1 MAQLNSSE
9 STKVKAQTWYGSV
22 TRTNTDISMKYKNR
36 IRTML
41 VVASFSLI
49 LAACGGG
56 GGDGGT
62 TPISPP
68 STFRVTV
75 SATEGGTVSSL
86 NEQVTKGETAQFVL
100 TPDSDYSIE
109 SVDGCGGS
117 LEGNTYTTGTITA
130 DCSISVTFVYINKA
144 PVLSLLGEISVGE
157 KNSVTVTA
165 DALDPEDEKLTYQW
179 TQTSGEELVISDAQ
193 TSAIT
198 IDAPLVDEDT
208 EYTVELVV
216 TDIKGESVS
225 DTLTIKVVNDEQP
238 PLNVKIVSG
247 TGVSTNEVSLD
258 WLSTT
263 DNFTSPNDLKYEIY
277 VSDKPNFTP
286 SPTDKYAEVTGIAST
301 NISGL
306 SPDTTYYFVIKAEDV
321 IGNGS
326 FSNKLSAKTMAAAP
340 VLSTI
345 NTVVEV
351 NDVTATTDTL
361 IYDVEQEDETPGVGD
376 IVVSAQETGL
386 LREVTSVS
394 RTGNSI
400 SVETTPASLNQ
411 VYEELALSTSI
422 KLIDVPDVDSVDSSY
437 IDSLKAQGLIIKR
450 QKNGKLNPTQKN
462 VSPTNT
468 LEWEQSQLTLS
479 HTTQNNINIR
489 TTSATTLSTAPD
501 EFQEVKEGK
510 LMLRGMYK
518 VLFRENVTNTFE
530 VSARV
535 INDINDEYEVSK
547 FDLERISHNTK
558 ANPEND
564 ITVSNVSQGSD
575 NNKKDLLF
583 IWSPTADDIDFDHA
597 QPYIAVFKA
606 TVQKRDCK
614 ILCDASTALL
624 SVEIYVG
631 ETDIPKTSSLSI
643 EKSADITIAGTGSYK
658 FEPTLDVSAI
668 LKGAKLKSAHAKVN
682 GNLNVELTLDITAN
696 AAGKVDG
703 ETEFARKNFVKVI
716 VVGGAPII
724 VRGEFGLSGEFHAD
738 AKAKLAIKQKVSF
751 DYNITAG
758 FEYDENGHR
767 HVFNGEPTSANI
779 NLLGS
784 AEAELYAELRLVPE
798 LQLYFY
804 EVATAHVKVEPYLFG
819 ETKVQGV
826 FEGNADLYTGGDFI
840 ADYGFDYLRT
850 GVGMDLNV
858 RAGLEVI
865 EKSLIGW
872 PSEDQN
878 HFELFTILNKTPL
891 YGLPEISVL
900 DSYIAY
906 PENSCEIEAVATVI
920 PIPFP
925 YSDEIDTFVDWDME
939 SASWELFPIGD
950 DDSEV
955 NFYNINS
962 KSYATVT
969 VREPVLYKLRF
980 SGHSEL
986 GAWANQFT
994 DQYFDFTLNENGLPN
1009 YWALKYGLNDST
1021 ADKDND
1027 GLSNI
1032 EEFNHCTWANDNDSD
1047 DDGILDG
1054 WEANNQLDPLTAGD
1068 SELDSDEDGRTNL
1081 QEYHDGTDPHQNDQN
1096 PPPVVDAG
1104 IDQVVFE
1111 GFIDLLGSFTDAG
1124 AKGTEASSIK
1134 WTQISGPETTV
1145 IVDDK
1150 LEGTFVPPVVQSDTV
1165 LTYQLEVVDSGGAKA
1180 VDTVDITVLATN
1192 EAPLADAGSD
1202 QTIIANDVVTLDGSL
1217 STDLEDDSNNIPLL
1231 YKWNQIDASDYS
1243 VVLNDDSSTTPSFT
1257 APDVAEETVLTFEL
1271 TVTDSQ
1277 QSSSSS
1283 TVDITVSPASIDLNR
1298 GLIAYYPFD
1307 GDAKD
1312 YSGNGNDA
1320 VTTQDI
1326 AYVAGLQGKAVTLNG
1341 TSDTIDAGNIQINN
1355 EGITL
1360 SIWVKLNPGE
1370 IKSSGQSTVFFDKHQ
1385 SFHFVIY
1392 DNELQFSIG
1401 SGEENK
1407 LRSAQL
1413 PNENVWTHLA
1423 ASYDGKQM
1431 RLFINGSQVATKE
1444 IQSEISLSN
1453 YSLYIAS
1460 DETANFV
1467 YLGGNVDNVRIYDR
1481 ALHYSE
1487 IQNLFDF
1494 DQKKEGAEYISKI
1507 DKEFWFAAKD
1517 MTPNTEMWDTIAIS
1531 EEKTTMWVDDYQN
1544 GTNLYSV
1551 GMYPVENKFLQI
1563 TRIVKHH
1570 WRTSSANPTAYLFQT
1585 DDAKRRGFDESN
1597 DELYCGIRFKVKT
1610 SHYGNSHWMQFDRN
1624 DTGVPLETRY
1634 THYAYV
1640 DYVTETITYDPSNG
1654 DFVFEGPG
1662 AFEQWSCLPLEK
1674 NFIRVRLN
1682 TGTGYRMA
1690 SGGSVVKSSTD
1701 IFNIEIKWVDEM
1713 PSL

>member
-1 MAQLNSSE
+1 MHQNPCS
-9 STKVKAQTWYGSV
+9 
-22 TRTNTDISMKYKNR
+22 R
-36 IRTML
+36 
-41 VVASFSLI
+41 
-49 LAACGGG
+49 
-56 GGDGGT
+56 
-62 TPISPP
+62 
-68 STFRVTV
+68 
-75 SATEGGTVSSL
+75 SA
-86 NEQVTKGETAQFVL
+86 
-100 TPDSDYSIE
+100 
-109 SVDGCGGS
+109 
-117 LEGNTYTTGTITA
+117 
-130 DCSISVTFVYINKA
+130 
-144 PVLSLLGEISVGE
+144 
-157 KNSVTVTA
+157 
-165 DALDPEDEKLTYQW
+165 
-179 TQTSGEELVISDAQ
+179 
-193 TSAIT
+193 
-198 IDAPLVDEDT
+198 
-208 EYTVELVV
+208 EY
-216 TDIKGESVS
+216 
-225 DTLTIKVVNDEQP
+225 
-238 PLNVKIVSG
+238 
-247 TGVSTNEVSLD
+247 
-258 WLSTT
+258 
-263 DNFTSPNDLKYEIY
+263 
-277 VSDKPNFTP
+277 
-286 SPTDKYAEVTGIAST
+286 A
-301 NISGL
+301 
-306 SPDTTYYFVIKAEDV
+306 
-321 IGNGS
+321 
-326 FSNKLSAKTMAAAP
+326 
-340 VLSTI
+340 
-345 NTVVEV
+345 
-351 NDVTATTDTL
+351 
-361 IYDVEQEDETPGVGD
+361 
-376 IVVSAQETGL
+376 
-386 LREVTSVS
+386 
-394 RTGNSI
+394 
-400 SVETTPASLNQ
+400 
-411 VYEELALSTSI
+411 
-422 KLIDVPDVDSVDSSY
+422 
-437 IDSLKAQGLIIKR
+437 
-450 QKNGKLNPTQKN
+450 
-462 VSPTNT
+462 
-468 LEWEQSQLTLS
+468 
-479 HTTQNNINIR
+479 
-489 TTSATTLSTAPD
+489 
-501 EFQEVKEGK
+501 
-510 LMLRGMYK
+510 
-518 VLFRENVTNTFE
+518 
-530 VSARV
+530 
-535 INDINDEYEVSK
+535 
-547 FDLERISHNTK
+547 
-558 ANPEND
+558 
-564 ITVSNVSQGSD
+564 
-575 NNKKDLLF
+575 
-583 IWSPTADDIDFDHA
+583 TADDIDFDHA

-906 PENSCEIEAVATVI
+906 PENSCEIEAVATVT

-950 DDSEV
+950 DDSAV

-1021 ADKDND
+1021 ADEDND

-1104 IDQVVFE
+1104 IDQVVSE

-1326 AYVAGLQGKAVTLNG
+1326 AYGAGLQGKAVTLNG

-1444 IQSEISLSN
+1444 IQSEILLSN
-1453 YSLYIAS
+1453 YALYIAS
-1460 DETANFV
+1460 DETGNFV

>member
-1 MAQLNSSE
+1 
-9 STKVKAQTWYGSV
+9 
-22 TRTNTDISMKYKNR
+22 MKFKNR

-109 SVDGCGGS
+109 TVEGCGGS
-117 LEGNTYTTGTITA
+117 QEGNTYTTGTITA
-130 DCSISVTFVYINKA
+130 DCSISVTFAYINKA

-306 SPDTTYYFVIKAEDV
+306 SPDTTYYIVIKAEDV

-326 FSNKLSAKTMAAAP
+326 YSNKLSAKTMAAAP
-340 VLSTI
+340 VLSTV

-361 IYDVEQEDETPGVGD
+361 IYDVEQEDGTPGVGD
-376 IVVSAQETGL
+376 ILVSAQETGL

-422 KLIDVPDVDSVDSSY
+422 KLIDVPDVDSVDSRY
-437 IDSLKAQGLIIKR
+437 IDSLKAQGLIIQR
-450 QKNGKLNPTQKN
+450 QKNSKLNPTQKN

-535 INDINDEYEVSK
+535 INDINDEYEVSE

-583 IWSPTADDIDFDHA
+583 IWSPTADDVDFDHA
-597 QPYIAVFKA
+597 QPYIAEFKA
-606 TVQKRDCK
+606 TVKKRDCK
-614 ILCDASTALL
+614 ILCDASTASLI
-624 SVEIYVG
+624 VEIYVG
-631 ETDIPKTSSLSI
+631 ETDIPKTSSLRI
-643 EKSADITIAGTGSYK
+643 DKSADITIAGTGSYK

-767 HVFNGEPTSANI
+767 HVFSGEPTSANI

-878 HFELFTILNKTPL
+878 HFELFTILDKTPL

-906 PENSCEIEAVATVI
+906 PENSCEIEAVATVT

-925 YSDEIDTFVDWDME
+925 YSDEIDTFVDWDKE

-950 DDSEV
+950 DDSAV

-1009 YWALKYGLNDST
+1009 YWASKYGLNDST
-1021 ADKDND
+1021 ADEDND

-1047 DDGILDG
+1047 DDGIIDG

-1104 IDQVVFE
+1104 IAQVVSE

-1150 LEGTFVPPVVQSDTV
+1150 LDGTFVPPVVQSDTV

-1243 VVLNDDSSTTPSFT
+1243 VVLNDDSSITPSFT

-1283 TVDITVSPASIDLNR
+1283 TVDITVSAASIDLNR

-1307 GDAKD
+1307 GDAND
-1312 YSGNGNDA
+1312 YSGNGNDGSEINGVSFTSGLKGLSA
-1320 VTTQDI
+1320 NFDGIDDYIDVADNASLNFEQFTISTWVNSNTQLSQPILNKGRYNGDLQNNQRQYEFRTDRASIYSTEWNSAKFEQNLNQNNWVHLLATYDGSSLKTYTNGELQEEVTVGFINQVEIPESLTIGSAFDVENGAIGDQQQTFLGTLDELYI
-1326 AYVAGLQGKAVTLNG
+1326 FNRTLSLTEIQALYQMSNIPSDNYLSETEFLFDSIKELEEQWVIKAVEGCCGAGKPATYEANGKLILTTNGGSAGYWGKGDGCIFSPKNVTL
-1341 TSDTIDAGNIQINN
+1341 TEDFEVEIDVEELLRERRDGDKDN
-1355 EGITL
+1355 
-1360 SIWVKLNPGE
+1360 
-1370 IKSSGQSTVFFDKHQ
+1370 SGFSLA
-1385 SFHFVIY
+1385 IY
-1392 DNELQFSIG
+1392 DNSTKDGIASISIYGNFSGYFQDHEYNQYQGHRIKGNFVGDERASILDELDLNSLYRLKLRIKRTGNVIEIGYKLDNESNWVVASRELTLSNPITPSFTIG
-1401 SGEENK
+1401 SGDGGYTYTNGMF
-1407 LRSAQL
+1407 SA
-1413 PNENVWTHLA
+1413 VVY
-1423 ASYDGKQM
+1423 S
-1431 RLFINGSQVATKE
+1431 FI
-1444 IQSEISLSN
+1444 I
-1453 YSLYIAS
+1453 
-1460 DETANFV
+1460 
-1467 YLGGNVDNVRIYDR
+1467 R
-1481 ALHYSE
+1481 
-1487 IQNLFDF
+1487 
-1494 DQKKEGAEYISKI
+1494 EG
-1507 DKEFWFAAKD
+1507 
-1517 MTPNTEMWDTIAIS
+1517 
-1531 EEKTTMWVDDYQN
+1531 
-1544 GTNLYSV
+1544 
-1551 GMYPVENKFLQI
+1551 
-1563 TRIVKHH
+1563 R
-1570 WRTSSANPTAYLFQT
+1570 
-1585 DDAKRRGFDESN
+1585 
-1597 DELYCGIRFKVKT
+1597 
-1610 SHYGNSHWMQFDRN
+1610 
-1624 DTGVPLETRY
+1624 
-1634 THYAYV
+1634 
-1640 DYVTETITYDPSNG
+1640 
-1654 DFVFEGPG
+1654 
-1662 AFEQWSCLPLEK
+1662 
-1674 NFIRVRLN
+1674 
-1682 TGTGYRMA
+1682 
-1690 SGGSVVKSSTD
+1690 
-1701 IFNIEIKWVDEM
+1701 
-1713 PSL
+1713 

>member
-1 MAQLNSSE
+1 MHQNPCS
-9 STKVKAQTWYGSV
+9 
-22 TRTNTDISMKYKNR
+22 R
-36 IRTML
+36 
-41 VVASFSLI
+41 
-49 LAACGGG
+49 
-56 GGDGGT
+56 
-62 TPISPP
+62 
-68 STFRVTV
+68 
-75 SATEGGTVSSL
+75 SA
-86 NEQVTKGETAQFVL
+86 
-100 TPDSDYSIE
+100 
-109 SVDGCGGS
+109 
-117 LEGNTYTTGTITA
+117 
-130 DCSISVTFVYINKA
+130 
-144 PVLSLLGEISVGE
+144 
-157 KNSVTVTA
+157 
-165 DALDPEDEKLTYQW
+165 
-179 TQTSGEELVISDAQ
+179 
-193 TSAIT
+193 
-198 IDAPLVDEDT
+198 
-208 EYTVELVV
+208 EY
-216 TDIKGESVS
+216 
-225 DTLTIKVVNDEQP
+225 
-238 PLNVKIVSG
+238 
-247 TGVSTNEVSLD
+247 
-258 WLSTT
+258 
-263 DNFTSPNDLKYEIY
+263 
-277 VSDKPNFTP
+277 
-286 SPTDKYAEVTGIAST
+286 A
-301 NISGL
+301 
-306 SPDTTYYFVIKAEDV
+306 
-321 IGNGS
+321 
-326 FSNKLSAKTMAAAP
+326 
-340 VLSTI
+340 
-345 NTVVEV
+345 
-351 NDVTATTDTL
+351 
-361 IYDVEQEDETPGVGD
+361 
-376 IVVSAQETGL
+376 
-386 LREVTSVS
+386 
-394 RTGNSI
+394 
-400 SVETTPASLNQ
+400 
-411 VYEELALSTSI
+411 
-422 KLIDVPDVDSVDSSY
+422 
-437 IDSLKAQGLIIKR
+437 
-450 QKNGKLNPTQKN
+450 
-462 VSPTNT
+462 
-468 LEWEQSQLTLS
+468 
-479 HTTQNNINIR
+479 
-489 TTSATTLSTAPD
+489 
-501 EFQEVKEGK
+501 
-510 LMLRGMYK
+510 
-518 VLFRENVTNTFE
+518 
-530 VSARV
+530 
-535 INDINDEYEVSK
+535 
-547 FDLERISHNTK
+547 
-558 ANPEND
+558 
-564 ITVSNVSQGSD
+564 
-575 NNKKDLLF
+575 
-583 IWSPTADDIDFDHA
+583 TADDIDFDHA

-906 PENSCEIEAVATVI
+906 PENSCEIEAVATVT

-950 DDSEV
+950 DDSAV

-1021 ADKDND
+1021 ADEDND

-1104 IDQVVFE
+1104 IDQVVSE

>member
-1 MAQLNSSE
+1 MHQNPCS
-9 STKVKAQTWYGSV
+9 
-22 TRTNTDISMKYKNR
+22 R
-36 IRTML
+36 
-41 VVASFSLI
+41 
-49 LAACGGG
+49 
-56 GGDGGT
+56 
-62 TPISPP
+62 
-68 STFRVTV
+68 
-75 SATEGGTVSSL
+75 SA
-86 NEQVTKGETAQFVL
+86 
-100 TPDSDYSIE
+100 
-109 SVDGCGGS
+109 
-117 LEGNTYTTGTITA
+117 
-130 DCSISVTFVYINKA
+130 
-144 PVLSLLGEISVGE
+144 
-157 KNSVTVTA
+157 
-165 DALDPEDEKLTYQW
+165 
-179 TQTSGEELVISDAQ
+179 
-193 TSAIT
+193 
-198 IDAPLVDEDT
+198 
-208 EYTVELVV
+208 EY
-216 TDIKGESVS
+216 
-225 DTLTIKVVNDEQP
+225 
-238 PLNVKIVSG
+238 
-247 TGVSTNEVSLD
+247 
-258 WLSTT
+258 
-263 DNFTSPNDLKYEIY
+263 
-277 VSDKPNFTP
+277 
-286 SPTDKYAEVTGIAST
+286 A
-301 NISGL
+301 
-306 SPDTTYYFVIKAEDV
+306 
-321 IGNGS
+321 
-326 FSNKLSAKTMAAAP
+326 
-340 VLSTI
+340 
-345 NTVVEV
+345 
-351 NDVTATTDTL
+351 
-361 IYDVEQEDETPGVGD
+361 
-376 IVVSAQETGL
+376 
-386 LREVTSVS
+386 
-394 RTGNSI
+394 
-400 SVETTPASLNQ
+400 
-411 VYEELALSTSI
+411 
-422 KLIDVPDVDSVDSSY
+422 
-437 IDSLKAQGLIIKR
+437 
-450 QKNGKLNPTQKN
+450 
-462 VSPTNT
+462 
-468 LEWEQSQLTLS
+468 
-479 HTTQNNINIR
+479 
-489 TTSATTLSTAPD
+489 
-501 EFQEVKEGK
+501 
-510 LMLRGMYK
+510 
-518 VLFRENVTNTFE
+518 
-530 VSARV
+530 
-535 INDINDEYEVSK
+535 
-547 FDLERISHNTK
+547 
-558 ANPEND
+558 
-564 ITVSNVSQGSD
+564 
-575 NNKKDLLF
+575 
-583 IWSPTADDIDFDHA
+583 TADDIDFDHA

-1021 ADKDND
+1021 ADEDND

-1104 IDQVVFE
+1104 IDQVVSE

-1307 GDAKD
+1307 GDAND

-1326 AYVAGLQGKAVTLNG
+1326 AYGAGLQGKAVTLNG